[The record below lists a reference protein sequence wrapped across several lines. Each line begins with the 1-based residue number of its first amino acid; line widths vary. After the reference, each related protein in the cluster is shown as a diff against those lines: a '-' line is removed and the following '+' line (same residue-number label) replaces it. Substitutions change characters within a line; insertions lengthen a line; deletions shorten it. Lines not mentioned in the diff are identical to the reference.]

1 MSPRHVDK
9 LIKVFSHIS
18 SSCQTEAWL
27 LQPLQIDWW
36 RQEMCNTL
44 QICKEFY
51 IKGLQPRSW
60 NNTKSLSFPSSLLLS
75 LSCSLALLRSCAAEG
90 DVVLLIW
97 SLLLLLSAKKVTHK
111 NTLTHITHTHTCTRT
126 HAERKREIASSHQ
139 ECGHVVCISLRV
151 IKHIMSSLLYRSILW
166 VLPTCLK

>member
-1 MSPRHVDK
+1 MVGELWQTSLSQMSPRHVDK

-90 DVVLLIW
+90 GVVLLIW

-111 NTLTHITHTHTCTRT
+111 NTLTHITHTHM
-126 HAERKREIASSHQ
+126 HAHACREKERDSLFTSRMWSCRLYLTACHKTYN
-139 ECGHVVCISLRV
+139 VVVAL
-151 IKHIMSSLLYRSILW
+151 
-166 VLPTCLK
+166 